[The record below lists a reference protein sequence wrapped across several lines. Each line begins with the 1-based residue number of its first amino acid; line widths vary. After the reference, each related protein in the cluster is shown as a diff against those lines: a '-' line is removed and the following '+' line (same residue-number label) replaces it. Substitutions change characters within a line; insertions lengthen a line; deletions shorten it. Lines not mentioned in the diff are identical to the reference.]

1 MSGKAYFWMIASVLL
16 GLTGGLLLLLL
27 LGAAPV
33 ADNRHIWLLAAEAA
47 LLLLLSLLLLLY
59 RKVVRP
65 LDVLSGGIDLL
76 REQDFSTRMLPVG
89 QRDADRIVQL
99 FNRMS
104 DQLRE
109 DKLRVREQNE
119 LLDLLIEASP
129 VGLLILDHSHGIVSA
144 NTSLCRMLEIPDI
157 APYVGRVPADTGLPL
172 LRGLSAD
179 RQPGSLTVQ
188 TDPLHIYK
196 CSLSFFMDRGFSRPF
211 YMFEPLTEELFQAE
225 KKGYRRVIRVISHEV
240 NNTVTGVSSSLALVR
255 EDALERGDG
264 DLAEMLSVILTRI
277 GRMTQFITN
286 YADLVKIPEPMLLET
301 DATSFLRGLVPFLES
316 LRCGRPVTLTLE
328 ASSDPNPLRLDP
340 VLMEQVFV
348 NLVKN
353 AIEAFPADSGPAD
366 SGPGDSGLQ
375 GSGSDFRVS
384 QRIWLVARPGYWCVA
399 DNGRPISPQ
408 VAEHLFTP
416 FFSTKPDGQGIGLT
430 LIREILTRHG
440 FHFRFST
447 HPDGITRFEIFTAQS
462 ESAK

>member
-1 MSGKAYFWMIASVLL
+1 MSGKAYFWIIASVLL
-16 GLTGGLLLLLL
+16 GLTGGLLLLLLLL

-89 QRDADRIVQL
+89 QRDADRIVEL

-129 VGLLILDHSHGIVSA
+129 VGLLILDHSHRIVSA
-144 NTSLCRMLEIPDI
+144 NTSLCRMLEIPDM
-157 APYVGRVPADTGLPL
+157 APYVGQMPADTGLPL

-179 RQPGSLTVQ
+179 SQSGSQTIQ

-225 KKGYRRVIRVISHEV
+225 KKGYQRVIRVISHEV

-277 GRMTQFITN
+277 ERMTQFITN
-286 YADLVKIPEPMLLET
+286 YADLVKIPEPTMLDT
-301 DATSFLRGLVPFLES
+301 DGTSFLRGLLPFLES

-328 ASSDPNPLRLDP
+328 ASSDANPLRLDP

-353 AIEAFPADSGPAD
+353 AIEAFPADSGP
-366 SGPGDSGLQ
+366 GDSGLQ
-375 GSGSDFRVS
+375 GSGPDVLVS

-462 ESAK
+462 ESAR